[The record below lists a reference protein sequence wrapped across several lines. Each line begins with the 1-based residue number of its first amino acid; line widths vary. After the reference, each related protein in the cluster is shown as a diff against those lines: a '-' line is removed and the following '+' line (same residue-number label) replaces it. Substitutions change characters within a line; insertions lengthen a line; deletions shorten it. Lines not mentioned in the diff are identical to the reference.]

1 MSPLSNSLA
10 IRLSTGPAAS
20 KAIRR
25 APGFTCI
32 ALPFTVPAIGRLVTV
47 NRKDI
52 VMPFTRISLAKGK
65 SPEYRAALMEQ
76 IYLAMRDTIDILED
90 DRFATI
96 TEHEP
101 ENINNSG
108 NYAGVERS
116 DDVVFIQITVNAG
129 RSVEKK
135 KALYAAIAKR
145 LETDPGVRPE
155 DVVISL
161 VEVAAEDWSL
171 GNGVAQYA

>member
-1 MSPLSNSLA
+1 
-10 IRLSTGPAAS
+10 
-20 KAIRR
+20 
-25 APGFTCI
+25 
-32 ALPFTVPAIGRLVTV
+32 
-47 NRKDI
+47 
-52 VMPFTRISLAKGK
+52 MPFTRISLMEGK
-65 SPEYRAALMEQ
+65 SPEYRRALMEQ
-76 IYLAMRDTIDILED
+76 VYLAMRETIDILED

-96 TEHEP
+96 TEHAP
-101 ENINNSG
+101 ENMNNSG
-108 NYAGVERS
+108 NYGGIERS

-145 LETDPGVRPE
+145 LEADPGVRPE
-155 DVVISL
+155 DVVVSL